1 MALNDILSVM
11 DYYKV
16 GGTNIGKGLGI
27 GVGHSQ
33 VYQQYSQGLP
43 SGNLMCYTI
52 LPTYDD
58 AAFNTGTATTYAPNT
73 PTYIPLGTLT
83 HPSGLENYLEI
94 VEIGDEIGVKLDYP
108 RPLTIGSNKAF
119 TAIISGFDRLGQ
131 KSVMKITGEQGN
143 YPRFGLEDGYVSTSL
158 RALSIV
164 TSVLFTN
171 TGGDPSTVKII
182 LDKIIE
188 IPYLMGSQQGFSFIW
203 GWMGKSSILELS
215 SIPYV
220 GNLTDSLTYR
230 GGQLLGGNSD
240 KFISGKSIYYPEIPT
255 EQLPSSMTLE
265 SVGPRIL
272 WNLGNLTQFG
282 TNEFPFD
289 QETIY
294 TMYFS
299 TNNPYS
305 TSVENAYLN
314 NFLISEEEYILGLKN
329 YSDENWTGW
338 KG

>member
-16 GGTNIGKGLGI
+16 SGTNIGKGLGI
-27 GVGHSQ
+27 GIGNSQ
-33 VYQQYSQGLP
+33 VYQQYSPGLP
-43 SGNLMCYTI
+43 AGNLMCYTI

-58 AAFNTGTATTYAPNT
+58 AAFNTGTSTTYAPNN
-73 PTYIPLGTLT
+73 PTFIPLGTLT
-83 HPSGLENYLEI
+83 HPSGLDNYLEI
-94 VEIGDEIGVKLDYP
+94 IKYGDEVGVKLDYP
-108 RPLTIGSNKAF
+108 RPITIASNKPF

-131 KSVMKITGEQGN
+131 KSVMQISGQEGD
-143 YPRFGLEDGYVSTSL
+143 YPRFGLEGGYVSTSL
-158 RALSIV
+158 RALAIV

-171 TGGDPSTVKII
+171 TGDDGSTIKII

-188 IPYLMGSQQGFSFIW
+188 IPYLMGSQQGFNFIW
-203 GWMGKSSILELS
+203 GWMNNN
-215 SIPYV
+215 SIPYTA
-220 GNLTDSLTYR
+220 NLTSLFTYE

-240 KFISGKSIYYPEIPT
+240 KFSDGNSIYYPPIST
-255 EQLPSSMTLE
+255 ESLPIKMTLTE
-265 SVGPRIL
+265 VGPRVL
-272 WNLGNLTQFG
+272 WNLGNITEFG
-282 TNEFPFD
+282 ANEFPFD

-305 TSVENAYLN
+305 TSQENEYLN
-314 NFLISEEEYILGLKN
+314 NFLISEEEYVLGLKN